1 MREQDFGRL
10 EGILQSLKDSTY
22 INLCYNQIML
32 TVDGRNS
39 TKNRTVI
46 EFDETCAKLDPVT
59 FDFTFY
65 CDDFIIFNKK
75 YSLLIDLSLEEGAG
89 DRYIN
94 FENYEWVDT
103 YIPLYII
110 KEVVQE
116 IPGQELLK
124 IKFPTN
130 QLLVRV
136 CFLREK

>member
-1 MREQDFGRL
+1 MREQDFERL
-10 EGILQSLKDSTY
+10 EEILQSLKDSTN

-32 TVDGRNS
+32 TVDRNI
-39 TKNRTVI
+39 I
-46 EFDETCAKLDPVT
+46 EFDETCVKLDPVA

-65 CDDFIIFNKK
+65 CDDFIIFNEE
-75 YSLLIDLSLEEGAG
+75 YSLLIDLSLEEGVG
-89 DRYIN
+89 ERHIN
-94 FENYEWVDT
+94 LKNYKWVDT
-103 YIPLYII
+103 YIPLHII
-110 KEVVQE
+110 KEIVQG